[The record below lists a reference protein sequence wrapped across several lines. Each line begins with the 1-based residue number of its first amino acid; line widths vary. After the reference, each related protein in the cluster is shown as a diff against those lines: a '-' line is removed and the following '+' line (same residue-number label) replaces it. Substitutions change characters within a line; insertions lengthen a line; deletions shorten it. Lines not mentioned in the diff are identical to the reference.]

1 MVALR
6 PEALRPEV
14 AVGAVCVRDRRL
26 LLVLRGRGPGAG
38 AWSLP
43 GGRVERGETLAAAA
57 ARELWE
63 ETGLRGRVG
72 GLCGLAERIDAEHHY
87 VIVDFWVVDVAGR
100 AVPGDDA
107 AAVVWAGIDDLDALP
122 LVSRLRA
129 FLDEHGVTRL
139 LA

>member
-1 MVALR
+1 MVAPR
-6 PEALRPEV
+6 PEPRPEV

-26 LLVLRGRGPGAG
+26 LLVLRGHGPGAG

-43 GGRVERGETLAAAA
+43 GGRVQPGETLAAAA
-57 ARELWE
+57 RRELRE
-63 ETGLRGRVG
+63 ETGLDGRVG
-72 GLCGLAERIDAEHHY
+72 ALCGLAERIDAEHHY
-87 VIVDFWVVDVAGR
+87 VILDFWVADVAGR

-107 AAVVWAGIDDLDALP
+107 AAVAWAGLDDLDALP
-122 LVSRLRA
+122 LVPRLRG